1 MSLPRHQIYLI
12 VACFLA
18 SFCWCADA
26 ASAHH
31 ESCQASSLE
40 TLSPSRGG
48 AKPAKDTTSAASKK
62 WSSFFAVDPSKI
74 LNVLVNRGGLILPK
88 SIEHELKALSTLLHV
103 DKASLNLVERQLIV
117 NNFTVSVKGSDTVSL
132 RVGRVHVTWDSYTKP
147 CVDVQVENVDVL
159 VEFTNLMLSRTN
171 WYVESVS

>member
-1 MSLPRHQIYLI
+1 MILRRYQLYLI
-12 VACFLA
+12 VSCFLA
-18 SFCWCADA
+18 SFRWCTDA

-31 ESCQASSLE
+31 QSCLLSLE
-40 TLSPSRGG
+40 ALSPLRGG
-48 AKPAKDTTSAASKK
+48 AKPTDTTSTASKK

-74 LNVLVNRGGLILPK
+74 LKVLVNRGGLILPK
-88 SIEHELKALSTLLHV
+88 SVEKELLALKNVLHV
-103 DKASLNLVERQLIV
+103 DAASLNLVERQLIV
-117 NNFTVSVKGSDTVSL
+117 SNFTVSVKGSDTVSL

-171 WYVESVS
+171 WYVYSVS